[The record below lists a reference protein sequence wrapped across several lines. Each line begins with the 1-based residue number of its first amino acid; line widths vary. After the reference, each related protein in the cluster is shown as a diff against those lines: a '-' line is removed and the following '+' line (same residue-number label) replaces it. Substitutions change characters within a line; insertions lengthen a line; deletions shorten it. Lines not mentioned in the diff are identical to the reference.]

1 MSSVNTPYDDVFRTL
16 LVDCKG
22 LIIPVVNEVF
32 GEHFTGKEKV
42 VLKENEIFL
51 RQQDGDE
58 EKRITDSSFAIVGI
72 GGESSKQYHLECQST
87 ADGSMLIRMYE
98 YDSQIALKEGVLC
111 GTVLNVHFPQSAI
124 LYLRHNSETP
134 DELKICINTP
144 GGSVSYP
151 VMVMKVKEYDIDEI
165 FEKNLLFLI
174 PFYIFCYENRLEEIN
189 EDTERLRR
197 LKGTYEEI
205 NERLEQRCM
214 TGILD
219 RYTKTTICEMS
230 QKVIEALANKYAN
243 IRKEVA
249 AVMGGKV
256 LEHKAKDIYRQGETD
271 GKEIGLEIGKE
282 IGLEIGLDALVNT
295 LKDMFPD
302 ADAVHK
308 EVIKNEAYQNT
319 TLERIK
325 KYYKEPDKPKQQ

>member
-1 MSSVNTPYDDVFRTL
+1 MSNINTPYDDVFRTL
-16 LVDCKG
+16 LTDCKG

-72 GGESSKQYHLECQST
+72 ESSDSKQYHLECQST

-98 YDSQIALKEGVLC
+98 YDSQIALKEGVLE

-124 LYLRHNSETP
+124 LYLRHNSDTP
-134 DELKICINTP
+134 DVMKICINTP

-151 VMVMKVKEYDIDEI
+151 VMVMRVKEYDIDEI

-174 PFYIFCYENRLEEIN
+174 PFYIFSYESGLNEIN
-189 EDTERLRR
+189 EDATRLRQLR
-197 LKGTYEEI
+197 DTFEMI
-205 NERLEQRCM
+205 NGRLEQMCLDEM
-214 TGILD
+214 LD
-219 RYTKTTICEMS
+219 RYTKMTICEMS
-230 QKVIEALANKYAN
+230 QKVVEALANKYAN
-243 IRKEVA
+243 VKKEVA

-256 LEHKAKDIYRQGETD
+256 LEYKAKDILKQG
-271 GKEIGLEIGKE
+271 K
-282 IGLEIGLDALVNT
+282 EIGLDALVNT
-295 LKDMFPD
+295 LKSMLPD
-302 ADAVHK
+302 AESVYEA
-308 EVIKNEAYQNT
+308 VIKNEEYQDV
-319 TLERIK
+319 TLEQIER
-325 KYYKEPDKPKQQ
+325 YYKEG

>member
-1 MSSVNTPYDDVFRTL
+1 MSNINTPYDDVFRTL
-16 LVDCKG
+16 LTDCKG

-72 GGESSKQYHLECQST
+72 ESSDSKQYHLECQST

-98 YDSQIALKEGVLC
+98 YDSQIALKEGVLE

-124 LYLRHNSETP
+124 LYLRHNSDTP
-134 DELKICINTP
+134 DVMKICINTP

-174 PFYIFCYENRLEEIN
+174 PFYIFSYESGLNEIN
-189 EDTERLRR
+189 EDATRLRQLR
-197 LKGTYEEI
+197 DTFEMI
-205 NERLEQRCM
+205 NGRLEQMCLDE
-214 TGILD
+214 TLD
-219 RYTKTTICEMS
+219 RYTKMTICEMS
-230 QKVIEALANKYAN
+230 QKVVEALANKYAN
-243 IRKEVA
+243 VKKEVA

-256 LEHKAKDIYRQGETD
+256 LEYKAKDILKQG
-271 GKEIGLEIGKE
+271 KK
-282 IGLEIGLDALVNT
+282 IGLDALVNT
-295 LKDMFPD
+295 LKSMLPD
-302 ADAVHK
+302 AESVYEA
-308 EVIKNEAYQNT
+308 VIKNEEYQDV
-319 TLERIK
+319 TLEQIAR
-325 KYYKEPDKPKQQ
+325 YYKEG